1 MENFIV
7 VLFKNKLKKKI
18 IKKFI
23 TYKKAKNFF
32 QNLIKKSD
40 NVIFSKQFENAKEC
54 KYELGLVEMSNKQ
67 LFPIYMT
74 DEMGRNVKVKL
85 QDDNKTLVEVVPYNI
100 EEKIYDVQKNKKIET
115 EQLINDYLKGDGV
128 KMVSSLNNKIVVQKN
143 EKVYLFSVKNQ
154 SESNRL
160 LDCLSKHFFK
170 IRRSDCIFVKDYSSA
185 QRKYL
190 FSLLEEKGFDKKVL
204 YRQFTTYPRSK

>member
-40 NVIFSKQFENAKEC
+40 NVIFNKQFENAKEC

-85 QDDNKTLVEVVPYNI
+85 QDDNKTLVEIVPYNI

-115 EQLINDYLKGDGV
+115 EQLINDYLKGDGI

-143 EKVYLFSVKNQ
+143 EKIYLFSVKNQ
-154 SESNRL
+154 SESDRL

-170 IRRSDCIFVKDYSSA
+170 IKRSDCIFVKDYSSA

-190 FSLLEEKGFDKKVL
+190 FNLLEEKGFDKKVL

>member
-85 QDDNKTLVEVVPYNI
+85 QDDNKTLVEVIPYNI

-115 EQLINDYLKGDGV
+115 EQLINDYLKGDGI

>member
-7 VLFKNKLKKKI
+7 VLFKNKIKKKI

-23 TYKKAKNFF
+23 TYKKGKNFF

-40 NVIFSKQFENAKEC
+40 NVIFNKKFENAKEC
-54 KYELGLVEMSNKQ
+54 KYELGLVELSAKQ

-85 QDDNKTLVEVVPYNI
+85 QDDNKTLVEIVPYNV

-115 EQLINDYLKGDGV
+115 EQLINDYLKGDGI
-128 KMVSSLNNKIVVQKN
+128 KMISSLNNKIVIQKN

-154 SESNRL
+154 SESDRL

-170 IRRSDCIFVKDYSSA
+170 IKRSDCIFVKDYSSA

-190 FSLLEEKGFDKKVL
+190 FNLLEEKGFDKKVL

>member
-115 EQLINDYLKGDGV
+115 EQLINDYLKGDGI
-128 KMVSSLNNKIVVQKN
+128 KMVSSLNNKIIVQKN

-170 IRRSDCIFVKDYSSA
+170 IKRGDCIFVKDYSSA

>member
-85 QDDNKTLVEVVPYNI
+85 QDDNKTLVEVIPYNI

-115 EQLINDYLKGDGV
+115 EQLINDYLKGDGI

-204 YRQFTTYPRSK
+204 YRKFTTYPRSK